1 MKEQLILF
9 ETAKLAKEKGFDEP
23 SDTYVTKGDK
33 YETEEGAFFKNS
45 YGFITAPTQF
55 LLQKWLRE
63 EHNIYIEVGLNFND
77 KFHVAVYN
85 RNYKEVLDTIKN
97 KIFLD
102 SSNDLKTYEEALEQG
117 LIEALKLV

>member
-45 YGFITAPTQF
+45 YGFITASTQF

-63 EHNIYIEVGLNFND
+63 EHNIHIVIPGKWAFIIQTEENNSAAHGYDYV
-77 KFHVAVYN
+77 
-85 RNYKEVLDTIKN
+85 
-97 KIFLD
+97 
-102 SSNDLKTYEEALEQG
+102 SYEEALEAG
-117 LIEALKLV
+117 LQEALKLV